1 MIPLSSPDI
10 TDAERKAVQ
19 DVLKTPTLS
28 LGPQIRAF
36 EKRLAKFAGRKYAIV
51 VNSGTS
57 ALHLIIRSLGIGKG
71 DEVITT
77 SFSFIASANAM
88 LFEGAKPVFV
98 DIGKDTFNID
108 PAKIERA
115 ITKRTKAI
123 LAVDVFGQP
132 AAWDKILVIAKKYR
146 LKVIE
151 DSAEAIGAAY
161 KGKKC
166 GSFGNASIFSFYP
179 NKQMT
184 TGEGGVILTD
194 DKKIAELC
202 WSMTNQ
208 GRKQGEGKWLEHV
221 RLGYNY
227 RMTEMQAALGL
238 AQLKRLPEML
248 RRRAAVASLYS
259 RLLSQ
264 EKKIV
269 LPARQ
274 RPEPQAMAGRPASRR
289 TWFVYVVML
298 ASPFTRSHRDR
309 LVQLMAKKGVQC
321 STYFE
326 PIHLQPFYRQAFG
339 FKRGHLPRTEWVGD
353 RTIALPFSSVLKPQQ
368 QAVVVK
374 ILRESIQQ
382 LS

>member
-1 MIPLSSPDI
+1 MNIPLSSPDI
-10 TDAERKAVQ
+10 TGAERKAVR
-19 DVLKTPTLS
+19 DVLKTPVLS
-28 LGPQIRAF
+28 LGPQIKVF
-36 EKRLAKFAGRKYAIV
+36 EKLLARFAGRKYAIV

-57 ALHLIIRSLGIGKG
+57 ALHLIIRSLGIGSG

-88 LFEGAKPVFV
+88 LFEQAKPMFV
-98 DIGKDTFNID
+98 DIQKDTFNID
-108 PAKIERA
+108 PAEIERA
-115 ITKRTKAI
+115 IRPGRTKAI

-132 AAWDKILVIAKKYR
+132 AAWDKILAIAKKYR

-151 DSAEAIGAAY
+151 DSAEAIGSSY
-161 KGKKC
+161 QGKKC
-166 GSFGNASIFSFYP
+166 GSFGDASIFSFYP

-194 DKKIAELC
+194 DKKIADLC

-208 GRKQGEGKWLEHV
+208 GRKQGKGKWLEHV

-238 AQLKRLPEML
+238 AQLRRLPQML
-248 RRRAAVASLYS
+248 KKRAAAASLYS
-259 RLLSQ
+259 NLLSQ
-264 EKKIV
+264 EKRIIV
-269 LPARQ
+269 PRSQPGAKR
-274 RPEPQAMAGRPASRR
+274 S
-289 TWFVYVVML
+289 WFVYVIML
-298 ASPFTRSHRDR
+298 APPFKRSHRDK
-309 LVQLMAKKGVQC
+309 LVKLMAKKGVQC

-339 FKRGHLPRTEWVGD
+339 FKRGRLPRTEWVGD

-368 QAVVVK
+368 QAMVTKV
-374 ILRESIQQ
+374 LRESIRQ